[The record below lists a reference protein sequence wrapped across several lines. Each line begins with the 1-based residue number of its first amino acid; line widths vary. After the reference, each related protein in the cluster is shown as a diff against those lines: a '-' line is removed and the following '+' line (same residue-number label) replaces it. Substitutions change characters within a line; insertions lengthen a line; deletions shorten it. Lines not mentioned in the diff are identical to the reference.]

1 MALLDTL
8 VDPELHLVLVL
19 VEALHEE
26 AERLA
31 AE

>member
-8 VDPELHLVLVL
+8 ADPELHLVLVL
-19 VEALHEE
+19 VEALHHE